1 MAGISGFVSNSEA
14 IQPKRFL
21 LAFEDIHRISGVKY
35 VKREY
40 TTSHCVIQNLLTG
53 YITSSLP
60 QPALSDNGNIA
71 LVLEG
76 EVHNINKLQTDFPN
90 FKGPNVCDLLLALF
104 LKKGREFV
112 SLLDG
117 MFNIVIFDANQRKT
131 WILNDPFASK
141 SMYYSKTKDGLAFA
155 SEKKAILAV
164 SETTSQIDPIGLL
177 QMFSHI
183 HNISGRTFIEDIK
196 SLPPAT
202 CLEYEN
208 GKLTFYKTRPLIRNI
223 QPLSLGEQDA
233 IKKWVDLL
241 QEAVKKRL
249 VGKERIVLQLSG
261 GLDSRAIACAV
272 NRTHRPFLALT
283 RGRPG
288 DLDLERGKAIA
299 EKLGLV
305 HYPMELSN
313 KTLIEYIEGI
323 VWRTEC
329 QTSFEHSRS
338 IVNHR
343 FLKEIADFI
352 VSGQFGD
359 ISSGGHIQPYMF
371 KSCSREEFK
380 RRVFQ
385 RYSVSLDKLKRI
397 FSESFLQQ
405 YYPAVQEQFLKSF
418 DDIDEEDNVD
428 CYQIWDQRERQ
439 ANFILRA
446 GNVDSHIF
454 ESIYPFLDWNYME
467 FLNSL
472 PVHWLMEQ
480 SMYKA
485 VIYHLGPEIRGVPSA
500 NDGLFVQRTVFRNK
514 LNALL
519 RKKYRYLKNHAR
531 LFRAKRP
538 VPIQVSFYRREPRL
552 KMIIQNYLDGEYF
565 ESFIFNRAAISTILN
580 EESNS
585 SRQWD
590 SLLYTL
596 ASFAVG
602 LPMFVHN
609 RVKTCPEKANTL
621 LKIEQKNDP

>member
-1 MAGISGFVSNSEA
+1 MAGISGFVSNSQA
-14 IQPKRFL
+14 IELKRFL

-35 VKREY
+35 VKREHV
-40 TTSHCVIQNLLTG
+40 TPHCVIQNLLTG
-53 YITSSLP
+53 HITSSLS
-60 QPALSDNGNIA
+60 QPSLSDNGHIA
-71 LVLEG
+71 LILQG
-76 EVHNINKLQTDFPN
+76 EVYNINQLQTDFPT
-90 FKGPNVCDLLLALF
+90 FKGRNVCDLLLALF
-104 LKKGREFV
+104 FKHGREFV

-117 MFNIVIFDANQRKT
+117 MFNIVIFDADQRKI

-141 SMYYSKTKDGLAFA
+141 SMYYSQSKDGLAFA

-164 SETTSQIDPIGLL
+164 GETTPQIDPIGLL

-208 GKLTFYKTRPLIRNI
+208 AQLTFYKTRRLIRNI
-223 QPLSLGEQDA
+223 QPLNLGEQDA
-233 IKKWVDLL
+233 IIQWADLL

-261 GLDSRAIACAV
+261 GWDSRAIACAV
-272 NRTHRPFLALT
+272 HRTHRPFLALT

-305 HYPMELSN
+305 HYPMELSH
-313 KTLIEYIEGI
+313 KTAIEYIEGI

-352 VSGQFGD
+352 MSGQFGD
-359 ISSGGHIQPYMF
+359 ISSGGYIQPYMF

-380 RRVFQ
+380 RQVFQ
-385 RYSVSLDKLKRI
+385 RYSVSLDKLKHI

-418 DDIDEEDNVD
+418 DNIDEEDNVD

-467 FLNSL
+467 FLHSL
-472 PVHWLMEQ
+472 PRHWLMEQ

-485 VIYHLGPEIRGVPSA
+485 VIYHLGPEIRGVPRA
-500 NDGLFVQRTVFRNK
+500 NDGLCVQRTVIRNK
-514 LNALL
+514 LHALL
-519 RKKYRYLKNHAR
+519 RKKYRYLQNQVVYLYHAGNSR
-531 LFRAKRP
+531 
-538 VPIQVSFYRREPRL
+538 RL
-552 KMIIQNYLDGEYF
+552 KTQ
-565 ESFIFNRAAISTILN
+565 
-580 EESNS
+580 
-585 SRQWD
+585 
-590 SLLYTL
+590 
-596 ASFAVG
+596 
-602 LPMFVHN
+602 
-609 RVKTCPEKANTL
+609 
-621 LKIEQKNDP
+621 